1 MSYRTGRYPRRT
13 YAPLTPPAELVGKLV
28 QWRPKD
34 RDGKRL
40 AARFG
45 TVEAYDSDA
54 RTLTLSVSV
63 EANPWTAP
71 TGIRTVTL
79 PLASGPFS
87 LA

>member
-1 MSYRTGRYPRRT
+1 MSYRNSRYPRRSSVT
-13 YAPLTPPAELVGKLV
+13 LTPAAELVGHLV

-45 TVEAYDSDA
+45 TCEAYDAEA

-71 TGIRTVTL
+71 TGKRTVTL
-79 PLASGPFS
+79 PLSSGPFF